1 MASFIINKWLNEIPS
16 NGSSLAE
23 LLSNAGLDQIDRII
37 ESIFVVLEDRKY
49 HDEVNDNRFC
59 YLINQI
65 NHLFYL

>member
-49 HDEVNDNRFC
+49 HDEVN
-59 YLINQI
+59 
-65 NHLFYL
+65 